1 MDEVFGAQGLA
12 AADLRRQAEIN
23 DRIGLSAYEHE
34 RPPTEKYDAD
44 SYKGDKAWGL
54 SSTLQLCFHDH
65 DDELVYYTY

>member
-12 AADLRRQAEIN
+12 AADLRRQADIN

-44 SYKGDKAWGL
+44 SYKGDKA
-54 SSTLQLCFHDH
+54 
-65 DDELVYYTY
+65 